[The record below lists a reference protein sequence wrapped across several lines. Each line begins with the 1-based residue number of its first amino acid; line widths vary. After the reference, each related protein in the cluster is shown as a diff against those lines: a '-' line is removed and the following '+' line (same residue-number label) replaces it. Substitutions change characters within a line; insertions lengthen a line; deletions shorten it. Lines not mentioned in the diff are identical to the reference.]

1 MTDTENTPAKPKKA
15 EPAQTDTIAAA
26 PAPVYVP
33 QPTQGVGRGILIG
46 AIAASLVGGL
56 ALGGIGGFAIASA
69 THQPPAFA
77 QSGQNQQNG
86 PQGQGPQ
93 GQGQQ
98 GQGPHGPGQGMGQ
111 GGMPGQPPQ
120 GGPQGGGQQGG
131 PQLPQ
136 PDQTPQGDD
145 SGSTGSDDSGN

>member
-15 EPAQTDTIAAA
+15 QPAQTDTIAAA
-26 PAPVYVP
+26 PAPVYVT

-77 QSGQNQQNG
+77 QTGQNQQNG
-86 PQGQGPQ
+86 PQGQGQ
-93 GQGQQ
+93 
-98 GQGPHGPGQGMGQ
+98 HGPGQGMGQGWNQ

-131 PQLPQ
+131 PQMPPHDQSPQ
-136 PDQTPQGDD
+136 DDGDGDTDAGTGD
-145 SGSTGSDDSGN
+145 SDSAN